1 MSIVRWVLNA
11 RRVAAVTFAVLFL
24 VVPVALLTSLR
35 LVPLIL
41 SVLSVGIVATIG
53 GFVGPVSIRPRS
65 RDAAKG
71 VVTAAILLGILH
83 FTGLLEPMYRREGW
97 LLLELDIEISPLR
110 VQPGDP
116 LTYTLSTTNTE
127 PRAALSRYYAVDGV
141 PYDGLLM
148 YGRIPDLDTVRFSL
162 VEPPTV
168 TLTSNDDPG
177 RPLECP
183 CTVVYANPGIPELNP
198 TSWDWSTTYTPGD
211 EVVAVI
217 SGDATTYHD
226 LESGETLTLRYTVV
240 VPPDHPP
247 GEVHHV
253 RASLAYR
260 DPQWATY
267 YTHDLWF
274 PFEDDVLVEVA
285 SE

>member
-1 MSIVRWVLNA
+1 MSTVRRRLNA
-11 RRVAAVTFAVLFL
+11 RRTAVVTFAVLFL
-24 VVPVALLTSLR
+24 VVPVALLTSIQ

-41 SVLSVGIVATIG
+41 SVLALGALATIG
-53 GFVGPVSIRPRS
+53 GFVAPVSIRARFRS
-65 RDAAKG
+65 AAKG
-71 VVTAAILLGILH
+71 LVTAAILLGILH

-97 LLLELDIEISPLR
+97 LLLELEIEISPRR
-110 VQPGDP
+110 VQAGDP

-127 PRAALSRYYAVDGV
+127 ARAALSRYYVVDGV

-162 VEPPTV
+162 AEPPTV
-168 TLTSNDDPG
+168 ILTSEDNPG
-177 RPLECP
+177 RPRDCP
-183 CTVVYANPGIPELNP
+183 CTIVYANPGIPELNP
-198 TSWDWSTTYTPGD
+198 TSWDWSTTYAPGD

-217 SGDATTYHD
+217 TGDGTTYHD
-226 LESGETLTLRYTVV
+226 LQPGEMLTLRYTVL
-240 VPPDHPP
+240 VPPEHPP

-274 PFEDDVLVEVA
+274 PIEDSVIVEAA